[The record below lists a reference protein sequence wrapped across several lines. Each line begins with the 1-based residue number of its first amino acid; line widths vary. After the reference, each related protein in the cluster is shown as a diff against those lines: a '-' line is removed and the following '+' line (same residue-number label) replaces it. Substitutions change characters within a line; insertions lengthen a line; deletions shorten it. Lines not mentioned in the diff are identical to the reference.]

1 MWINKAKS
9 KEAKMLRPPGL
20 QMGRPRPKKHRNVSG
35 AKAQTLRLMSQEN
48 TRAAQNSSGH
58 NPLEKGETA
67 AKSDQVSN
75 IAQPAMGVPM
85 GRTWKDKQIKAA
97 LFYLSP

>member
-1 MWINKAKS
+1 M
-9 KEAKMLRPPGL
+9 
-20 QMGRPRPKKHRNVSG
+20 HRDVSG
-35 AKAQTLRLMSQEN
+35 AKAQTLRLRSQEN

-58 NPLEKGETA
+58 EPPEKEETA
-67 AKSDQVSN
+67 AQSDRVSN
-75 IAQPAMGVPM
+75 IAQPAIGAPM